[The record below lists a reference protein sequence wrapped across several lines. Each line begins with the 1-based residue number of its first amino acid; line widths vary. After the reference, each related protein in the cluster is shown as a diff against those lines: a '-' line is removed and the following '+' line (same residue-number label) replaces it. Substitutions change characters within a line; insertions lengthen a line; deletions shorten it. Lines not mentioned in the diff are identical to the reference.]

1 MATVE
6 QSPIIEDSRGVDIS
20 QIRRLL
26 RMSVQERVGYM
37 VEVTNK
43 LMEIRDTARFVEAF
57 PSR

>member
-1 MATVE
+1 MQE
-6 QSPIIEDSRGVDIS
+6 LPIIEDSRGVDIS